1 MIIQQVQ
8 ENVIYPAIANAQVGL
23 PAVWV
28 LASVTIGGSLFGI
41 VGMLVSIPVAT
52 VLYTLV
58 HEKIDQRLRN
68 RGFSNKDIL
77 DKQKQDFKK
86 GFNDEANK

>member
-1 MIIQQVQ
+1 M
-8 ENVIYPAIANAQVGL
+8 GL

-52 VLYTLV
+52 VLYTLA
-58 HEKIDQRLRN
+58 HEKVEQRLM
-68 RGFSNKDIL
+68 
-77 DKQKQDFKK
+77 KK
-86 GFNDEANK
+86 GFNPKDIMDKQKKNYIEGYKDEAKK